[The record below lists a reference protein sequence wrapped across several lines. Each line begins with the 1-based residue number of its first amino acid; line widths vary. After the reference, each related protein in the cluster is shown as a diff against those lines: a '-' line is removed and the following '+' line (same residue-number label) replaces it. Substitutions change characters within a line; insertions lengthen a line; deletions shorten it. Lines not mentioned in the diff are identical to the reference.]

1 MATLTAKQA
10 PSTAVGDGV
19 AAGAAAPVLR
29 MVSSCE
35 RDHAASEVI
44 RTVSGCERRAI
55 CGRCGVRI
63 AAGTAT
69 SAWDAAAA
77 RGEAR
82 ARGESIVRP
91 RDAELT
97 RIGENSGRRFDSDR
111 YTTNPNTVS
120 GVTRR
125 PVQVLPHAQYNA
137 VRALLCAECARH
149 EWYPIR

>member
-63 AAGTAT
+63 ATGTAT

-77 RGEAR
+77 SQ
-82 ARGESIVRP
+82 SIVRP

-97 RIGENSGRRFDSDR
+97 RIGENSGRRFSSDR

-125 PVQVLPHAQYNA
+125 PVQVLPHAQYFYA
-137 VRALLCAECARH
+137 VRALLCAECATRR

>member
-77 RGEAR
+77 RK
-82 ARGESIVRP
+82 SIVRP

-97 RIGENSGRRFDSDR
+97 RMEKTADVVCNQTD
-111 YTTNPNTVS
+111 TPP
-120 GVTRR
+120 TRT
-125 PVQVLPHAQYNA
+125 P
-137 VRALLCAECARH
+137 
-149 EWYPIR
+149 

>member
-77 RGEAR
+77 SKTATSTSDLFLQGENTGRHAKLV
-82 ARGESIVRP
+82 VRI
-91 RDAELT
+91 ELT
-97 RIGENSGRRFDSDR
+97 EKKADVGHD
-111 YTTNPNTVS
+111 
-120 GVTRR
+120 
-125 PVQVLPHAQYNA
+125 
-137 VRALLCAECARH
+137 
-149 EWYPIR
+149 

>member
-77 RGEAR
+77 RK
-82 ARGESIVRP
+82 SIVRP

-97 RIGENSGRRFDSDR
+97 RIGENSGRRS
-111 YTTNPNTVS
+111 
-120 GVTRR
+120 
-125 PVQVLPHAQYNA
+125 
-137 VRALLCAECARH
+137 
-149 EWYPIR
+149 